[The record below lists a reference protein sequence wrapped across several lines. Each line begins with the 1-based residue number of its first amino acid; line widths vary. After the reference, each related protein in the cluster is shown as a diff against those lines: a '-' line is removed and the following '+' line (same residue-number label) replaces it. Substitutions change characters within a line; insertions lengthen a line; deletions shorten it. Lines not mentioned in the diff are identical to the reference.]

1 MAIQDVINPNNDH
14 DFSFQALLY
23 YRLIVSGDF
32 SIQAVAEKMH
42 ISSDTLYKYVEAKA
56 SFPIERLPD
65 LIAATGDI
73 RFLEYF
79 ASKCG
84 YALVPKIRDR
94 RLSDSLGAIADVLM
108 AVSKAG
114 GSK

>member
-1 MAIQDVINPNNDH
+1 MAIQEDINPNNGR
-14 DFSFQALLY
+14 DFTFQALLY

-42 ISSDTLYKYVEAKA
+42 ISSDTLYKYVESKA
-56 SFPIERLPD
+56 AFPIERLPD

-73 RFLEYF
+73 RFLDYF

-84 YALVPKIRDR
+84 YALIPKVRDR
-94 RLSDSLGAIADVLM
+94 RLADSLGAIADVLM

-114 GSK
+114 GCK